1 MPPGSRQLRH
11 NLSDRYYGKWQRA
24 GKPSLPLLCM
34 ARLSGPFVRRSK
46 KFLTADPPMRGYG
59 ATGYADEADEG
70 FDGEWVNRR
79 YLNSM

>member
-1 MPPGSRQLRH
+1 
-11 NLSDRYYGKWQRA
+11 
-24 GKPSLPLLCM
+24 M